1 MVFLECATHE
11 EPGAGAYIRWVEGY
25 EGNRAVS
32 ISVAAVLP
40 GTCSSIVCFLKQKGE
55 EGGGGRGEG
64 EGRRGKGEAPNV
76 WWGVKYAA
84 STATLRFPGPKAR
97 VAPGPE
103 GSTHYSASPT
113 Q

>member
-32 ISVAAVLP
+32 ISVAVLP

-64 EGRRGKGEAPNV
+64 GRGERGSSQCLV
-76 WWGVKYAA
+76 
-84 STATLRFPGPKAR
+84 
-97 VAPGPE
+97 
-103 GSTHYSASPT
+103 GS
-113 Q
+113 